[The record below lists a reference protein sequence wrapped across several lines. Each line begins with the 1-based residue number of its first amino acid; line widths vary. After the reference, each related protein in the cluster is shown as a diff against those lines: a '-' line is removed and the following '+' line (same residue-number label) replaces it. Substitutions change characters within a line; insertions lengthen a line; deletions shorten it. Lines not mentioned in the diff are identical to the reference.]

1 MFEILRGRLEHELRV
16 KEEAEAV
23 AATRAAVVHPKS
35 LVTEV
40 VK

>member
-1 MFEILRGRLEHELRV
+1 LDHELRV
-16 KEEAEAV
+16 KVVAEAV